1 MKKQLLVALTLL
13 TFACL
18 CPRATSAQLPGGLK
32 IPKPL
37 RPKPTPTPAEAARP
51 APSEEATPDAQPGA
65 PAATTAAPAARP
77 QPGGPKVITTRVQFR
92 AKTVSS
98 YKGALGVWSWVPEI
112 KFDIEGA
119 LPSGA
124 HYYVEVA
131 QPGGGAWVKTDC
143 AMGGSMYECGGQ
155 NQLPDSGTLATG
167 LFPFAIKM
175 RNALQG
181 TDQTLFT
188 GRAKVEKALA
198 SGNLPPTSKEF
209 VYYANH
215 DGNLPVSHVY
225 YDDNLNLLKV
235 KFWVRGD
242 SVRIEPHLFY
252 RGKEVTLQWMDQIK
266 GGGSCSSDIQFIP
279 THETTEKLPQRA
291 VWNRIDCYLQAGF
304 VKEVTDNASV
314 QAYHALTK
322 NPGEYEVKVLRN
334 GRLSRSIKFAV
345 GPDGNLVD
353 NGVAASVGLAG
364 PGFVMVPVA
373 ILDDQDGP
381 WDRNAWKTDALYG
394 NTLKGFNWP
403 PR

>member
-1 MKKQLLVALTLL
+1 PA
-13 TFACL
+13 AHA
-18 CPRATSAQLPGGLK
+18 ATSP
-32 IPKPL
+32 
-37 RPKPTPTPAEAARP
+37 
-51 APSEEATPDAQPGA
+51 
-65 PAATTAAPAARP
+65 APAARP
-77 QPGGPKVITTRVQFR
+77 QAAGPKVIATRVQFR
-92 AKTVSS
+92 AKTINS
-98 YKGALGVWSWVPEI
+98 YKENSGVWSWVPEI
-112 KFDIEGA
+112 KFDVEGA

-131 QPGGGAWVKTDC
+131 QPGGGAWVKTHC
-143 AMGGSMYECGGQ
+143 VMGGSMYECGGQ
-155 NQLPDSGTLATG
+155 NQLPDSGTVATG

-175 RNALQG
+175 RNELQG

-215 DGNLPVSHVY
+215 DGNLPVGHVY
-225 YDDNLNLLKV
+225 YDDNLKLLKV

-252 RGKEVTLQWMDQIK
+252 RGQEVTLQWMNQIQ

-304 VKEVTDNASV
+304 VKPVTDNASIG
-314 QAYHALTK
+314 AHHALTK

-334 GRLSRSIKFAV
+334 GRLSRSIKFTV

-353 NGVAASVGLAG
+353 NGVAASIGLAG
-364 PGFVMVPVA
+364 LNFVMVPVA
-373 ILDDQDGP
+373 VLDDQDGP
-381 WDRNAWKTDALYG
+381 WDRNAWKTEAIYG
-394 NTLKGFNWP
+394 NPLKNFAP
-403 PR
+403 AP